1 LSSSSSSSLIA
12 VIAPATANANAAIA
26 FSASAIAAAAAAA
39 AIAVAIAVADAT
51 TIAATTAVVDCYVF
65 ITPTPKEL
73 LLTPSR
79 RLHVEIL
86 VLRLFSRQN
95 AGDVCRSRNN

>member
-1 LSSSSSSSLIA
+1 
-12 VIAPATANANAAIA
+12 
-26 FSASAIAAAAAAA
+26 
-39 AIAVAIAVADAT
+39 
-51 TIAATTAVVDCYVF
+51 VVDCYVF

-86 VLRLFSRQN
+86 VLRLFFPPKCWR
-95 AGDVCRSRNN
+95 CM